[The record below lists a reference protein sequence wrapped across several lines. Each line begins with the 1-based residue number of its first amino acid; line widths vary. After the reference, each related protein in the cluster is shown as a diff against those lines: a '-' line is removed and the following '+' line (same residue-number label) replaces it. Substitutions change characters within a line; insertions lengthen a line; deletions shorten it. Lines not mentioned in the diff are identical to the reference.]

1 MKRTEYGRLGIVGSF
16 LVVALGCLG
25 ARAQVQQAPTAAPDA
40 SKLTI
45 ERIFKSREFAP
56 ERFGPARWMKDG
68 RSYATLEPSKSV
80 KDGDDIVL
88 YRATDGRRSILVP
101 AERLV
106 PPGADKPLSIEDYA
120 WSEDGRLLLVFTNSK
135 RVWRRNTR
143 GDYWILDVATAGLRK
158 LGKDFEP
165 SSLMFAKL
173 SPDGRKAAYARANNI
188 FVETL
193 ADGAIVQITRD
204 GSDTIINGTSDWVY
218 EEEFNLRD
226 GFRWSPDGRFIAFWR
241 FDTSGVPIFSMINNT
256 DELYPR
262 VISFRHPKP
271 GEPNAAVRIGVVSAA
286 GGEIV
291 WMKAVGDPQSS
302 YIPVMEWAPDGGAVV
317 LQHLNRLQNENRV
330 MTGDIKTGEV
340 RTFFTDQD
348 DAWVDIGDDF
358 RWAGKGKGFVWLSER
373 DGWRHAYLAPLDGK
387 DPLLLTPG
395 DYDVIGLD
403 GIDEKGGW
411 VYFSASPQNATQRY
425 LFRTRLDGKGRL
437 ERISPATEPGS
448 HGYDISPSAE
458 WAFHTYSRFGLPPRT
473 ELVLLPGHK
482 AARVLAA
489 NAGLAAKVDGLER
502 GKAEFVRVGIG
513 DDVELDG
520 WRILPPG
527 FDPSKKYPLLIHVYG
542 EPAGQTVLDRWGG
555 LGYLWHLMLSQKGY
569 IVASFDNRGTPAPRG
584 RAWRK
589 SIYRQVGILASAD
602 QAAAV
607 RTVIKDWPGVDPE
620 RIGVWGWSGGGTMTL
635 NALLRY
641 PDLYRTGIAV
651 AFVSN
656 QRYYDSIYQE
666 RYMGLPKD
674 NEAGYR
680 DGSPITFAK
689 NLNGNLL
696 LIHGTG
702 DDNVHYQN
710 CEALINELVRFNRT
724 FSMMAYPNRSH
735 GITEGE
741 NTTLHLYGLMLRF
754 LQENLEK

>member
-1 MKRTEYGRLGIVGSF
+1 MKKRGLAIAAILWGFFSVAVVLQAQSQTE
-16 LVVALGCLG
+16 
-25 ARAQVQQAPTAAPDA
+25 PAATDA

-45 ERIFKSREFAP
+45 ERIYKGREFAP

-68 RSYATLEPSKSV
+68 RSYATLEASKSV
-80 KDGDDIVL
+80 KGGDDIVL
-88 YRATDGRRSILVP
+88 YGAAAGERRVLVP
-101 AERLV
+101 AERLI
-106 PPGADKPLSIEDYA
+106 PPGTDKPLSIEDYA

-143 GDYWILDVATAGLRK
+143 GDYWVLDVATGALRK

-173 SPDGRKAAYARANNI
+173 SPDGLKAAYVRADNI

-193 ADGAIVQITRD
+193 ADGAIVQITKD
-204 GSDTIINGTSDWVY
+204 GSDTVINGTSDWVY

-226 GFRWSPDGRFIAFWR
+226 GFRWSPDGRFISFWR

-262 VISFRHPKP
+262 VTSFRHPKP
-271 GEPNAAVRIGVVSAA
+271 GEPNAAVRIGVAGAA

-302 YIPVMEWAPDGGAVV
+302 YIPVMEWASDCGAVV

-340 RTFFTDQD
+340 RTFFTDRD

-358 RWAGKGKGFVWLSER
+358 RWAGKGRGFVWLSER
-373 DGWRHAYLAPLDGK
+373 DGWRHAYLVPLDGK
-387 DPLLLTPG
+387 EPLPLTPG

-425 LFRTRLDGKGRL
+425 LFRTRLDGKGRM

-458 WAFHTYSRFGLPPRT
+458 WAFHTYSRFGLPSRT
-473 ELVLLPGHK
+473 ELIRLPGHK

-489 NAGLAAKVDGLER
+489 NAGLSAKVAALDC

-513 DDVELDG
+513 DGVELDG
-520 WRILPPG
+520 WRILPPE
-527 FDPSKKYPLLIHVYG
+527 FDPAKKYPLLIHVYG

-555 LGYLWHLMLSQKGY
+555 SGYLWHLMLSQRGY

-680 DGSPITFAK
+680 DGSPIAFAK
-689 NLNGNLL
+689 NLKGNLL

-710 CEALINELVRFNRT
+710 FEALVNEFIRFNRP

-735 GITEGE
+735 GIYEGE
-741 NTTLHLYGLMLRF
+741 NTTLHLYETMLRY
-754 LQENLEK
+754 LKENLPPGP